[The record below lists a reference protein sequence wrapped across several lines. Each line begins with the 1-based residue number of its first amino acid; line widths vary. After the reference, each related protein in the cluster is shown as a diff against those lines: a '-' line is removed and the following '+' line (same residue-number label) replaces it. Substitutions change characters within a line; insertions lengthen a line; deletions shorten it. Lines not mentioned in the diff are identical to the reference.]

1 MVYVHQKKEWPN
13 WKWSMEIILPLLSDV
28 RYLQGRLLGQ
38 MQLVGFDLRLEAELE
53 SRSLDILQ
61 SNAIEGNILNPEEVR
76 SSVAR
81 CLGIQT
87 VGMRE
92 PTHYV
97 NGIVD
102 MMMDATHNYE
112 KLLPKD
118 RLFGW
123 HCALFPTGYSGIEQI
138 TVGNWR
144 TDADGPMRVVSGG
157 MGIEKIHFEAPPA
170 SKVIKEMEVLLHWI
184 ETSGEDHMMQAAIV
198 HLWFVT
204 IHPFD
209 DGNGRIGRAISDLL
223 LARSDRSKR
232 RFYSLSNQIEKDKKE
247 YYRQLEMAQRGT
259 LDITEWLA
267 WLLGCVRK
275 SLIESSTL
283 LKTILQRSNFWQIH
297 KVTIFNKR
305 QKKMLHLLLGDFFGK
320 LKTAK
325 WAKLMKCS
333 HDTANRDI
341 QDLISK
347 GVLKRNEEGGRSTS
361 YALTLPNDV

>member
-1 MVYVHQKKEWPN
+1 MYIHQRKEWPTWN
-13 WKWSMEIILPLLSDV
+13 WSLEVVFPLLSNV
-28 RYLQGRLLGQ
+28 RYLQGQLLGQ
-38 MQLVGFDLRLEAELE
+38 MMQVGFDLQLEAELE
-53 SRSLDILQ
+53 SRSLDIIQ
-61 SNAIEGNILNPEEVR
+61 SNAIEGNILNPGEVR

-87 VGMRE
+87 AGMIE

-97 NGIVD
+97 HGIVD
-102 MMMDATHNYE
+102 MMMDATHNYDRTLTKE
-112 KLLPKD
+112 

-123 HCALFPTGYSGIEQI
+123 HHALFPTGYSGIQQI

-144 TDADGPMRVVSGG
+144 DDADGPMRVISGG
-157 MGIEKIHFEAPPA
+157 MGREKIHFEAPSA
-170 SKVIKEMEVLLHWI
+170 SKVEKEMAGLLYWM
-184 ETSGEDHMMQAAIV
+184 EKSTEDYMIQAAV
-198 HLWFVT
+198 AHLWFVT

-223 LARSDRSKR
+223 LSRSDGSKR

-259 LDITEWLA
+259 LEITEWIC
-267 WLLGCVRK
+267 WFIGCVHK
-275 SLIESSTL
+275 SLVESATVL
-283 LKTILQRSNFWQIH
+283 DTILQRSNFWQH
-297 KVTIFNKR
+297 HTMTIFNER
-305 QKKMLHLLLGDFFGK
+305 QQKMLKLLLGEFFGK

-341 QDLISK
+341 QDLIAK
-347 GVLKRNEEGGRSTS
+347 GILKKDDKGGRSTS
-361 YALTLPNDV
+361 YRLIFPNQT

>member
-1 MVYVHQKKEWPN
+1 MYIHQKKEWPN
-13 WKWSMEIILPLLSDV
+13 WIWSLGTVVPLLSDV

-38 MQLVGFDLRLEAELE
+38 MQQVGFDLQLEAELE
-53 SRSLDILQ
+53 SRSLDVLQ

-87 VGMRE
+87 AGMRE

-112 KLLPKD
+112 RTLTKE

-123 HCALFPTGYSGIEQI
+123 HCALFPTGYSGIQQI
-138 TVGNWR
+138 IVGNWR
-144 TDADGPMRVVSGG
+144 DDADGPMRVVSGG
-157 MGIEKIHFEAPPA
+157 MGREKIHFEAPSA
-170 SKVIKEMEVLLHWI
+170 SKVEKEMKALLYWL
-184 ETSGEDHMMQAAIV
+184 ESSSEDHLMQAAIA

-204 IHPFD
+204 IHPFE
-209 DGNGRIGRAISDLL
+209 DGNGRIGRAISDFL

-259 LDITEWLA
+259 LEITEWIG
-267 WLLGCVRK
+267 WFLGCVQK
-275 SLIESSTL
+275 SLLESSIL
-283 LKTILQRSNFWQIH
+283 LQTILQRSNFWQYH
-297 KVTIFNKR
+297 KLTVFNER
-305 QKKMLHLLLGDFFGK
+305 QQKMLKLLLGDFFGK

-325 WAKLMKCS
+325 WAKIMKCS
-333 HDTANRDI
+333 HDTASRDI

-347 GVLKRNEEGGRSTS
+347 GVLKKDDKGGRSTS
-361 YALTLPNDV
+361 YTLILPS

>member
-1 MVYVHQKKEWPN
+1 MFIHQKKEWPD
-13 WKWSMEIILPLLSDV
+13 WTWSMKSVVPILSDV
-28 RYLQGRLLGQ
+28 RYFQGLLLGQ
-38 MQLVGFDLRLEAELE
+38 MQQVGFELQLEAELE
-53 SRSLDILQ
+53 SRVLDVLQ

-81 CLGIQT
+81 SLGIQT
-87 VGMRE
+87 AGMID
-92 PTHYV
+92 PTHYI

-102 MMMDATHNYE
+102 MMMDATHHYE
-112 KLLPKD
+112 KKLTKE

-123 HCALFPTGYSGIEQI
+123 HHALFPTGYSGIQPI

-144 TDADGPMRVVSGG
+144 DDADGPMRVVSGG
-157 MGIEKIHFEAPPA
+157 MGREKIHFEAPPA
-170 SKVIKEMEVLLHWI
+170 SKIEKDMAVLLYWL
-184 ETSGEDHMMQAAIV
+184 ESSTEDHIIQAAIA

-204 IHPFD
+204 IHPFE
-209 DGNGRIGRAISDLL
+209 DGNGRIGRAISDFL

-259 LDITEWLA
+259 LDITEWIC
-267 WLLGCVRK
+267 WFIGCVHK
-275 SLIESSTL
+275 SLLESTTVL
-283 LKTILQRSNFWQIH
+283 GRILQRSNFWQYH
-297 KVTIFNKR
+297 TMTVFNER
-305 QKKMLHLLLGDFFGK
+305 QQKMLQLLLGDFFGK

-341 QDLISK
+341 QDLIAK
-347 GVLKRNEEGGRSTS
+347 GILKKDDKGGRSTS
-361 YALTLPNDV
+361 YSLIFPSDV